1 MKKYLSR
8 LLAAA
13 LALVL
18 LVVPASALTVDQ
30 ALELLEELYYYEIP
44 DEAYQAETLDEL
56 MSLLEDPYTQYMTA
70 EEYQAFLKL
79 LEGDSNVIGIG
90 VSCRYTPEG
99 ILIISTISGGSAR
112 EAGLQAGDLIVE
124 IDGQSCVPANEENAG
139 GLTGPEGTQVSV
151 TVLRDGERKGY
162 TLTRR
167 PVVEPNV
174 ELSIE
179 GRVGLLDCNSFGKDT
194 GKEFAKLV
202 KDNDGRVDV
211 WVVDLRGNGGGYTN
225 AAVDML
231 GALIGPG
238 YHLYFETAAGGVE
251 AVPAYDRQATDKPVI
266 VLTDGGS
273 ASASELTSGS
283 LRDSGRG
290 VLVGG
295 RTYGKGVAQIM
306 LDEEALAS
314 LPEYDGYF
322 EGDGL
327 KITVYRFYS
336 GGLNSPD
343 KIGVIPTL
351 LVDDEDTAAVALAL
365 CGSQE
370 DAKLCVMPGAVPY
383 YVDPGTDGDT
393 LSALLSALPPQA
405 LVFYADGGDFQQV
418 SAAEAAQR
426 LGVAY
431 ESRWFTDLGD
441 SRYADAVN
449 AMGTYGLLRGDGKGH
464 FTPKSGLTRAELCSM
479 LASVLNVAYRGESRF
494 TDVDQNAWYGPSV
507 NAMAYLG
514 IVDGVGGGKFNP
526 GGTLTQEEFH
536 TILGRTAR
544 FFNVKLDAYAQ
555 WVEQEGR
562 LTLGQSSAL
571 SGYSAWARN
580 SMAVLAWGLEDALDG
595 TGDLLFASLKE
606 LSPKAPILREE
617 AAAGMYAVLSGL
629 EILP

>member
-90 VSCRYTPEG
+90 VSCQYTPEG

-231 GALIGPG
+231 GALMGPG

-306 LDEEALAS
+306 LDEEALAP

-405 LVFYADGGDFQQV
+405 LVFCADGGDFQQV

>member
-99 ILIISTISGGSAR
+99 ILILSTISGGSAR

-139 GLTGPEGTQVSV
+139 RLTGPEGTQVSV

-231 GALIGPG
+231 GALMGPG

-306 LDEEALAS
+306 LDEEALAP

-351 LVDDEDTAAVALAL
+351 LVDDKDTAAVALAL

-405 LVFYADGGDFQQV
+405 LVFCADGGDFQQV

>member
-90 VSCRYTPEG
+90 VSCQYTPEG

-139 GLTGPEGTQVSV
+139 RLTGPEGTQVSV

-231 GALIGPG
+231 GALMGPG

-306 LDEEALAS
+306 LDEDALAS

-351 LVDDEDTAAVALAL
+351 LVSPYQNRELIRAAGERMGERYGVEFAAYDFRPRF
-365 CGSQE
+365 QE
-370 DAKLCVMPGAVPY
+370 G
-383 YVDPGTDGDT
+383 
-393 LSALLSALPPQA
+393 
-405 LVFYADGGDFQQV
+405 
-418 SAAEAAQR
+418 
-426 LGVAY
+426 
-431 ESRWFTDLGD
+431 
-441 SRYADAVN
+441 
-449 AMGTYGLLRGDGKGH
+449 
-464 FTPKSGLTRAELCSM
+464 
-479 LASVLNVAYRGESRF
+479 
-494 TDVDQNAWYGPSV
+494 
-507 NAMAYLG
+507 
-514 IVDGVGGGKFNP
+514 
-526 GGTLTQEEFH
+526 QEE
-536 TILGRTAR
+536 AR
-544 FFNVKLDAYAQ
+544 AAGLYLQKYCGCVYSEEERFSNRRKKELHKLHKA
-555 WVEQEGR
+555 EGR
-562 LTLGQSSAL
+562 
-571 SGYSAWARN
+571 
-580 SMAVLAWGLEDALDG
+580 
-595 TGDLLFASLKE
+595 ASQC
-606 LSPKAPILREE
+606 
-617 AAAGMYAVLSGL
+617 
-629 EILP
+629 

>member
-79 LEGDSNVIGIG
+79 LEGDSSVIGIG

-99 ILIISTISGGSAR
+99 ILILSTISGGSAR

-139 GLTGPEGTQVSV
+139 RLTGPEGTQVSV

-231 GALIGPG
+231 GALMGPG

-306 LDEEALAS
+306 LDEDALAS

-514 IVDGVGGGKFNP
+514 IVDGVGGRKFNP